1 MRPPRQKKG
10 DNGVRALGAL
20 YQGMAILL
28 AVIGHSS
35 GAVAAPPPAVAPP
48 AAAEMQNANNKPPPV
63 FTYKR
68 AGRRD
73 PFKPLIQRAGK
84 PPPGTHRPPLE
95 RYNINDFKLT
105 AIMWGG
111 FGYNAMVEGPDG
123 KGYFVRVGT
132 VIGPNRGVV
141 KKIMRH
147 QMVIEEKYK
156 TYTGKTERKRIV
168 VKLKKK

>member
-1 MRPPRQKKG
+1 MRAPRQKKD
-10 DNGVRALGAL
+10 DNGVRAHGAL
-20 YQGMAILL
+20 FQGVAILL
-28 AVIGHSS
+28 AVIWHPP
-35 GAVAAPPPAVAPP
+35 GAVGAPPPSVAPP
-48 AAAEMQNANNKPPPV
+48 GAAEMQKAKDKPTPV

-68 AGRRD
+68 SGRRD

-95 RYNINDFKLT
+95 RYNIADFKLT

-123 KGYFVRVGT
+123 KGYFIRVGT

-147 QMVIEEKYK
+147 QMIIEEKYK